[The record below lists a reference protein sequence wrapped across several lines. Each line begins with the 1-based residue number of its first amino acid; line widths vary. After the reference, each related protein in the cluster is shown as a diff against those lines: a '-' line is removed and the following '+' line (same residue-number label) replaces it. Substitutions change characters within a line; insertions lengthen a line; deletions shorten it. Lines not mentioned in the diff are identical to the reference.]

1 MPMGFS
7 ACALS
12 AWPNVNGAGKQ
23 PSGGSL
29 MSLTKG
35 EEWGPVTRREWRI
48 GGSSWLHLPGVL
60 SSDTAFLSVKSSGLF
75 SEWPLFIT
83 LVLSCGCIISRGH

>member
-1 MPMGFS
+1 M
-7 ACALS
+7 
-12 AWPNVNGAGKQ
+12 
-23 PSGGSL
+23 
-29 MSLTKG
+29 
-35 EEWGPVTRREWRI
+35 TRREWRI
-48 GGSSWLHLPGVL
+48 GGSSWPHLPGVL